1 MTHHFRSSL
10 RFQRKMIPSDILSRF
25 PILVLTA
32 GKDSYVSSDKT
43 LEVVERMK
51 KMSQNENVHSIHF
64 EDAYHD
70 VLDEKDDKARS
81 LAISSIID
89 FLLS

>member
-1 MTHHFRSSL
+1 
-10 RFQRKMIPSDILSRF
+10 MIPSDILSRF

-51 KMSQNENVHSIHF
+51 SEKENVQSIHF